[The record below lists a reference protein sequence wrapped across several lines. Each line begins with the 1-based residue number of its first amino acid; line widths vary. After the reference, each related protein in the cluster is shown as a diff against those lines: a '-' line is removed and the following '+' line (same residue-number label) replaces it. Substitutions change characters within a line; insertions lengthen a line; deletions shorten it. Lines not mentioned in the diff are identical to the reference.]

1 MRYERISSSLKVL
14 GVLGVCLLFVY
25 AVTFTIT
32 NKKFNSAEPKELL
45 NIDDFEEDI
54 NKKIME
60 IWNEHKNSESF
71 RDTRKVIVHELTN
84 EVMDKVS
91 QHTEMYPICPKCPI
105 HECPTPEC
113 PVQEC
118 PTQECPVQKC
128 PSSPSLN

>member
-1 MRYERISSSLKVL
+1 MRNERISNSLKVL

-25 AVTFTIT
+25 AVTFTTT
-32 NKKFNSAEPKELL
+32 NKKLNLAEPKEHL
-45 NIDDFEEDI
+45 NIGYFEEDI
-54 NKKIME
+54 HQKFLE

-91 QHTEMYPICPKCPI
+91 QHTEICPICPKCPI

-118 PTQECPVQKC
+118 PFPV
-128 PSSPSLN
+128 SPPNSN